1 MAEHL
6 RNELARSGA
15 VVRPSQVMTL
25 AHFLDSRTGIPGPAP
40 LALVHLL
47 IQQALEQLRPARFQ
61 AVARYRGFHAAIA
74 KLMEEAP
81 VDVLSGDLA
90 AVIEFVERGLAERGC
105 ASRNARPLA
114 VIEDPGTVAPHLFF
128 DGFFAF
134 SAAERKLIES
144 LARTAS
150 VTVTLPEADPQL
162 VRAGFTEHRLNGTRR
177 QARTEKFAAPT
188 PDREVEEI
196 ARRILDQAACGRPF
210 REMGV
215 ILRAREPYAS
225 ALQTTFARF
234 GIPARFY
241 FLNALIDQP
250 SVAYLCGLVRAMLA
264 GWDHAELL
272 AALRMP
278 VSGIGATPDGDR
290 LDFET
295 RKLLPGA
302 GLPLP
307 QIAEFLAA
315 FDPWRREL
323 HTPAEW
329 ASRIKRLRALI
340 PAPEVGDRLERTQV
354 EAWRSAAASL
364 DGFDAALDQAAAF
377 TREACSLGDFWD
389 RAELA
394 LSLEQS
400 RAPDRRRNVV
410 HVMDVF
416 EARQWELP
424 VVFVCGLVERHF
436 PQYHREDSLLN
447 DAARR
452 RAGLPTSGDQQRQE
466 RFLFELATTR
476 ATETT
481 VLSYS
486 RFNEKGEDT
495 LRSFFL
501 DEEAPLLT
509 DRVRPAPVREV
520 PIPPPS
526 SIREPELL
534 TRLAHTH
541 RALSPSSIERFM
553 QCPFQFFAE
562 KSLRL
567 RLRPAAPRDRL
578 DVRLQGTILHRALA
592 EPARMPLLARPVFD
606 DVFREECRR
615 AGVPESYRT
624 EAVRLELLRHFEA
637 FLDGGNL
644 DLGWTSRVEEDFSF
658 ALNPMLTIR
667 GRIDRMDVSPRGE
680 ALVIDYKHSAAL
692 KIKQRVGDTESGDSV
707 QGGVY
712 LLAAERA
719 FGLEPAGML
728 YCGLRKEV
736 TWDGWHTAIHGLE
749 RIGEPSTKA
758 RLRELMEMASAK
770 AVETFE
776 SIAAGTIAPRP
787 LDTDKCKW
795 CDFRDNCRVESAVA
809 IREAGMS

>member
-1 MAEHL
+1 
-6 RNELARSGA
+6 
-15 VVRPSQVMTL
+15 MTL
-25 AHFLDSRTGIPGPAP
+25 AHFLDSRSGIPAPAP
-40 LALVHLL
+40 PALVHLL
-47 IQQALEQLRPARFQ
+47 IQQALEQLRPARFE

-81 VDVLSGDLA
+81 ADVLGGDLA
-90 AVIEFVERGLAERGC
+90 EVFEFVEHGLAERGC
-105 ASRNARPLA
+105 AFRNARLLA
-114 VIEDPGTVAPHLFF
+114 AMEDPGLLAPHIVF

-134 SAAERKLIES
+134 SAAERKLIEA
-144 LARTAS
+144 LAGMAS

-162 VRAGFTEHRLNGTRR
+162 VRAGFIEHRLNESRR
-177 QARTEKFAAPT
+177 NARIEKFAAPT
-188 PDREVEEI
+188 PDREIEEI
-196 ARRILDQAACGRPF
+196 ARRILDQAASGRPF

-215 ILRAREPYAS
+215 ILRAREPYGS
-225 ALQTTFARF
+225 ALQTTLARF

-241 FLNALIDQP
+241 FLDALIDQP
-250 SVAYLCGLVRAMLA
+250 AVAYLCRVVRAMLA
-264 GWDHAELL
+264 GWDHGELL

-278 VSGIGATPDGDR
+278 VSGFGTTPDGDQ

-295 RKLLPGA
+295 RKQLPGA

-307 QIAEFLAA
+307 RIAEFLAP
-315 FDPWRREL
+315 FDAWRREL
-323 HTPAEW
+323 QTAAEW
-329 ASRIKRLRALI
+329 ASRLKKLRALI
-340 PAPEVGDRLERTQV
+340 PAPEVGDWRERTQV
-354 EAWRSAAASL
+354 EAWRSIAASL
-364 DGFDAALDQAAAF
+364 DGFDAALDQAGAF
-377 TREACSLGDFWD
+377 TREACSLADSWNH
-389 RAELA
+389 AELA

-436 PQYHREDSLLN
+436 PQYHREDSLFN

-452 RAGLPTSGDQQRQE
+452 RAGLPTSADQQRQE

-501 DEEAPLLT
+501 DSDAPLLT

-526 SIREPELL
+526 SIRQPELL
-534 TRLAHTH
+534 TRLAQTH
-541 RALSPSSIERFM
+541 QALSPSSIERFL

-592 EPARMPLLARPVFD
+592 EAARMPLLARPVFD

-615 AGVPESYRT
+615 AGVPEGYRT

-637 FLDGGNL
+637 FLNNRDV

-658 ALNPMLTIR
+658 ALNPLLTIR

-692 KIKQRVGDTESGDSV
+692 KIKQRVGNTESGDSV

-728 YCGLRKEV
+728 YCGLRKDV
-736 TWDGWHTAIHGLE
+736 TWDGWHTPIPGLE

-758 RLRELMEMASAK
+758 RLRELMDMASAK
-770 AVETFE
+770 AVETFDA
-776 SIAAGTIAPRP
+776 IVAGASAPQP
-787 LDTDKCKW
+787 ADTDKCKW
-795 CDFRDNCRVESAVA
+795 CDFRDICRWESAVA
-809 IREAGMS
+809 IERAGTS